1 MKEHYLQLFTYEN
14 WANQKI
20 ISLLKESQDED
31 ALKIF
36 QHILLAR
43 QVWFNRVANQ
53 NHPFIFEGK
62 SLEECIESCQRNQS
76 DWINFLETANFESII
91 SYQSLEGKA
100 FSDKLPNILTH
111 VVNHS
116 TYHRGQITNTLK
128 GKIKLLSTDF
138 IFFLRES

>member
-14 WANQKI
+14 WANQRI

-43 QVWFNRVANQ
+43 QVWFNRVTNQ

-62 SLEECIESCQRNQS
+62 SLAECVESHQKNQT
-76 DWINFLETANFESII
+76 DWMDFLETADFETII
-91 SYQSLEGKA
+91 SYQSLEGGA

-116 TYHRGQITNTLK
+116 TYHRGQITNALK